1 MSNKRYFFDMDG
13 TLAQYPDLTERWW
26 ECPGIFKFLAPQDK
40 VIKAVKRLIESGQE
54 VYILS
59 AYNKDFPETVRDKN
73 FWMDKYL
80 PEIDMDHRIYTL
92 VGESKTNYIPGGV
105 KPTDVLI
112 DDYNKNLQQWEE
124 ATGIS
129 VKLLNGLNSKCSW
142 KGHFVKAY
150 GTIKEIAET
159 LLNVNAVLS
168 GGD

>member
-59 AYNKDFPETVRDKN
+59 AYNEAFPDTVRDKN

-92 VGESKTNYIPGGV
+92 VGKSKTDYIPGGV
-105 KPTDVLI
+105 KSTDVLL
-112 DDYNKNLQQWEE
+112 DDYNKNLQAWTT
-124 ATGIS
+124 AGGIGI
-129 VKLLNGLNSKCSW
+129 KLLIGLNSKSSW
-142 KGHFVKAY
+142 NGRFVKSY
-150 GTIKEIAET
+150 GTIKEIEET
-159 LLNVNAVLS
+159 LLDIDMEL
-168 GGD
+168 